1 MQAKRRSLLFGSNR
15 LPHFAVVFLSL
26 VLLLSACGGSAPSSS
41 SSSGPVNDTSGGG
54 AANTGAR
61 AAASSAPAAVS
72 GAAPVA
78 PGALPTTGAATQSG
92 SGSTQA
98 SPGPLPKR
106 LLIKTGTLGLV
117 VSDVDVTFGRIR
129 AIAQQY
135 GGEVSQYT
143 NSKSGERRLGTV
155 TILVDSAQFE
165 AAMTALREMSG
176 IVERRAD
183 KAESTDVSEEFA
195 DVQAQITNLEAT
207 ERQLRG
213 IMEKA
218 TRTED
223 ILNIQREITNVRG
236 QIERLQGR
244 ANYLDR
250 RAAMSTIAI
259 NLETPVVAGPA
270 TPTGTN
276 WRFTVVVGEAW
287 VASLKALQVVATVV
301 ITVAVFCWWLLPL
314 LALGVLA
321 WRLRRRRSG
330 RGGAAGSPPTA
341 PPAAPPATATGD

>member
-1 MQAKRRSLLFGSNR
+1 M
-15 LPHFAVVFLSL
+15 
-26 VLLLSACGGSAPSSS
+26 
-41 SSSGPVNDTSGGG
+41 
-54 AANTGAR
+54 
-61 AAASSAPAAVS
+61 
-72 GAAPVA
+72 
-78 PGALPTTGAATQSG
+78 PTTSAATQSG

-98 SPGPLPKR
+98 SPGPAPRR

-117 VSDVDVTFGRIR
+117 VSDVDVTFGRIS

-236 QIERLQGR
+236 QIERLRGR

-259 NLETPVVAGPA
+259 NVETPVVAGPG
-270 TPTGTN
+270 TPNGTG
-276 WRFTVVVGEAW
+276 WRFTTVVADAW
-287 VASLKALQVVATVV
+287 AASLRALQAVATVV
-301 ITVAVFCWWLLPL
+301 ITIAVFLWWLLPL

-330 RGGAAGSPPTA
+330 RGDAAGSPPAAPPSA
-341 PPAAPPATATGD
+341 PPAAATGD

>member
-1 MQAKRRSLLFGSNR
+1 M
-15 LPHFAVVFLSL
+15 
-26 VLLLSACGGSAPSSS
+26 
-41 SSSGPVNDTSGGG
+41 
-54 AANTGAR
+54 
-61 AAASSAPAAVS
+61 
-72 GAAPVA
+72 
-78 PGALPTTGAATQSG
+78 PTTGAATQSG

-98 SPGPLPKR
+98 GPGPLPKR

-117 VSDVDVTFGRIR
+117 VSDVDVTFGRIS

-195 DVQAQITNLEAT
+195 DVQAQITNLQAT

-259 NLETPVVAGPA
+259 NLETPVVAGPS
-270 TPTGTN
+270 TPTGSG
-276 WRFTVVVGEAW
+276 WRFTAVVGDAW
-287 VASLKALQVVATVV
+287 SASLRALQAVATVV
-301 ITVAVFCWWLLPL
+301 ITIAVFFWWLLPL
-314 LALGVLA
+314 LALGLLA
-321 WRLRRRRSG
+321 WRLRQRSR
-330 RGGAAGSPPTA
+330 RGGSASAPPSAPPSAPTA
-341 PPAAPPATATGD
+341 ATTGD

>member
-1 MQAKRRSLLFGSNR
+1 MQAKRRSLWFGRNR
-15 LPHFAVVFLSL
+15 LPHLAVVFLSL
-26 VLLLSACGGSAPSSS
+26 VLLLSACGGSAAPTSSS
-41 SSSGPVNDTSGGG
+41 ANDTFSGG
-54 AANTGAR
+54 AASTGSR

-78 PGALPTTGAATQSG
+78 PGAMPTPAAATQSG

-117 VSDVDVTFGRIR
+117 VNDVDVTFGRIS

-176 IVERRAD
+176 IVERRTD

-259 NLETPVVAGPA
+259 NLETPIVAGPSA
-270 TPTGTN
+270 PTGSD

-287 VASLKALQVVATVV
+287 ASSLKALQVVATVV
-301 ITVAVFCWWLLPL
+301 ISIAVFFWWLLPL
-314 LALGVLA
+314 FALGVLA

-330 RGGAAGSPPTA
+330 RGGAAGSPPAA
-341 PPAAPPATATGD
+341 PPAAATGD

>member
-1 MQAKRRSLLFGSNR
+1 MRANRPSLWSGRN
-15 LPHFAVVFLSL
+15 LSL
-26 VLLLSACGGSAPSSS
+26 SLALLLLSLLVVLTACGGPSSS
-41 SSSGPVNDTSGGG
+41 KSAPGNDTSSGS
-54 AANTGAR
+54 
-61 AAASSAPAAVS
+61 ASSSARSPAFEAPAAVS

-78 PGALPTTGAATQSG
+78 PGGMPTAGAATQPG
-92 SGSTQA
+92 SGSTQD
-98 SPGPLPKR
+98 SPGVAPRR
-106 LLIKTGTLGLV
+106 LLIKSGTLGLV
-117 VSDVDVTFGRIR
+117 VSDVDAMFGRIS

-143 NSKSGERRLGTV
+143 NSKSGERRFGTV

-165 AAMTALREMSG
+165 AAMTALRGMNG
-176 IVERRAD
+176 IVERRTD

-223 ILNIQREITNVRG
+223 ILNIQREITTVRG

-250 RAAMSTIAI
+250 RAAMSTIVL
-259 NLETPVVAGPA
+259 NLETPVVAGPS
-270 TPTGTN
+270 TPAGSD
-276 WRFTVVVGEAW
+276 WRFTKVVSEAW
-287 VASLKALQVVATVV
+287 AASLQALQVVATVV
-301 ITVAVFCWWLLPL
+301 ITAVVFFWWLLPL

-321 WRLRRRRSG
+321 WRLWRRRRSG
-330 RGGAAGSPPTA
+330 RGGAAGSPPAA
-341 PPAAPPATATGD
+341 PPAAPPATVTGD